1 MSPVRITRRDA
12 LRLTLAA
19 ATATAARHPVL
30 AAPPAWQEAPSLAEA
45 SKGGKLPDV
54 GHRLP
59 TNPEIVQ
66 PAASVG
72 SYGGVMRTAVRG
84 DADHNAIL
92 RIIGNMGLT
101 RWSPDFARPIPNVA
115 ESWTTNAD
123 ASVYTFK
130 LRAGMRWSDGHPFT
144 ADDIIFFTDDL
155 LANREF
161 YASPPPQYV
170 INGELMRGE
179 KVDDATVRLIFAGP
193 YLTFPERLAGPLGQH
208 PILYAKH
215 YCSQFMPKY
224 NPDVGK
230 LLARR
235 QPAQLVGVVPPAL
248 RRYRNPGAVGQPG
261 APDARSV
268 GDHGALHRRRHRGRR
283 RRNPY
288 FWQVDPAGKQLPYL
302 DAVNFKVISD
312 IQSIVLAAVGGQ
324 MDLEV
329 RHVALI
335 NNKPV
340 LAQHAKSG
348 QYGLTAVGYD
358 RYLRGRPV
366 PQSDRQEPGA
376 ARAADQPRVPPRAV
390 ARDRSRRDQRD
401 RVPRPEHA
409 MADQPAGAGPVLQQA
424 TRDAVSSSRTWIPRT
439 RSSTNWG

>member
-45 SKGGKLPDV
+45 SKGASCRTWPSPANEPRDRAARRQRRPLWRGHAHRRARRCRPQRHPAHHRQHGPDPLV
-54 GHRLP
+54 AGL
-59 TNPEIVQ
+59 
-66 PAASVG
+66 
-72 SYGGVMRTAVRG
+72 RG
-84 DADHNAIL
+84 
-92 RIIGNMGLT
+92 R
-101 RWSPDFARPIPNVA
+101 IPNVA

-161 YASPPPQYV
+161 YAAPPPQYV

-230 LLARR
+230 LLAATN
-235 QPAQLVGVVPPAL
+235 QPELVGVVPPAL
-248 RRYRNPGAVGQPG
+248 RRYRNAGAVGQPG
-261 APDARSV
+261 APGARSV
-268 GDHGALHRRRHRGRR
+268 GDQGALHRRRHRGRR
-283 RRNPY
+283 RAQPV
-288 FWQVDPAGKQLPYL
+288 FLAGR
-302 DAVNFKVISD
+302 S
-312 IQSIVLAAVGGQ
+312 GGQ
-324 MDLEV
+324 AASLPRRGELQGHL
-329 RHVALI
+329 RH
-335 NNKPV
+335 PV
-340 LAQHAKSG
+340 
-348 QYGLTAVGYD
+348 D
-358 RYLRGRPV
+358 RAGRGRRADGSRGAACRPD
-366 PQSDRQEPGA
+366 QQQARAGA
-376 ARAADQPRVPPRAV
+376 AREV
-390 ARDRSRRDQRD
+390 
-401 RVPRPEHA
+401 
-409 MADQPAGAGPVLQQA
+409 GPVRA
-424 TRDAVSSSRTWIPRT
+424 EPSWIPTDTSAAACSSIRPTRT
-439 RSSTNWG
+439 RRCARC